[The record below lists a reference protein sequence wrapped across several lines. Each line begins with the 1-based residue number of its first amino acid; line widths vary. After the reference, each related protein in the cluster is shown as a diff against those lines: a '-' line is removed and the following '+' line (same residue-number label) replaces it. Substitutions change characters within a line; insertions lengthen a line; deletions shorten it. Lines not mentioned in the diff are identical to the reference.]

1 MSFDIFY
8 FYKIYCF
15 MGVYFICAN
24 GYNAIAMLLF
34 FCFFFLMCHSI

>member
-24 GYNAIAMLLF
+24 GYNAMLLF
-34 FCFFFLMCHSI
+34 FCFFFFLMCHSI